1 MRQEEEEKQ
10 SRLQKQHS

>member
-1 MRQEEEEKQ
+1 MRQEEEDKQ